1 MIRRPN
7 IPLLVCA
14 LDFADELIHPFT
26 VLETIL
32 QTQGLDGSSSYVAK
46 EKNVPT
52 LKISKMFKMYHPP

>member
-1 MIRRPN
+1 MFHFVIRRPN

-46 EKNVPT
+46 EKKCTNPQDKQNV
-52 LKISKMFKMYHPP
+52 